1 VWRVAREDTVAQSG
15 RPTRHSPLTCTLDAV
30 CKNSMLQ
37 DVTQG
42 IELRSLDW
50 IPALRTVVWIR

>member
-1 VWRVAREDTVAQSG
+1 MWRVTREDAVAQSG
-15 RPTRHSPLTCTLDAV
+15 PPTRDSPPTYTLGAL

-42 IELRSLDW
+42 IELRNLDW
-50 IPALRTVVWIR
+50 IPALRTVV